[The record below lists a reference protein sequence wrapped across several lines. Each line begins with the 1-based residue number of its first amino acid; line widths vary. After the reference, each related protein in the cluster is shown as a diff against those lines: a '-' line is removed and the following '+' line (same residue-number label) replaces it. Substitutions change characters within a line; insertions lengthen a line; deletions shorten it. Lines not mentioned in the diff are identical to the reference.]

1 MNGYPRLRLNDE
13 QFADQCYWG
22 QDFEPLD
29 MSAEEFAS
37 KFLLM
42 KRDEA
47 IECALRLTPR
57 QAVEVIDHLLQA
69 GDLSLATTLLNWP
82 IYGYGGLINDGDLG
96 YESSMH
102 VSTNL
107 RLMIG
112 YLFGM
117 AQVNGRDSS
126 QKYVSFEPSLYN
138 GIEEHLLGLLC
149 CEDKMIYLIVLQDRS
164 RIEPWFFGSLLN
176 YILGKINDVALRD
189 HQSKMAEIGF
199 AQSQSLLRNQQLKE
213 QMAIILNDLNYE
225 QVQKLIELGLI
236 EEIAEGL
243 IDWTSPVKNIVD
255 ECLDRG
261 MLSPAE
267 GETRTKRTWAEPLTY
282 HFTRNKES

>member
-1 MNGYPRLRLNDE
+1 MGLRLNDE
-13 QFADQCYWG
+13 QFADQCYWHRAI
-22 QDFEPLD
+22 EPLD
-29 MSAEEFAS
+29 MGAEEFAL
-37 KFLLM
+37 KFPHM
-42 KRDEA
+42 NRDEA

-57 QAVEVIDHLLQA
+57 QAVEVIDHLLQS
-69 GDLSLATTLLNWP
+69 GDLSLAKTLLNWP

-117 AQVNGRDSS
+117 AQINGRDSRRN
-126 QKYVSFEPSLYN
+126 YVTFESSLYN

-149 CEDKMIYLIVLQDRS
+149 RGNEMIYLIVLQDRR

-176 YILGKINDVALRD
+176 YVLGQINDVILSD
-189 HQSKMAEIGF
+189 HLDKVSEITSD
-199 AQSQSLLRNQQLKE
+199 QPESLLRNQQLKE

-255 ECLDRG
+255 ECIDRG
-261 MLSPAE
+261 MLSSAE
-267 GETRTKRTWAEPLTY
+267 GETRTRRTWAEPLTY
-282 HFTRNKES
+282 HFTRNKEN